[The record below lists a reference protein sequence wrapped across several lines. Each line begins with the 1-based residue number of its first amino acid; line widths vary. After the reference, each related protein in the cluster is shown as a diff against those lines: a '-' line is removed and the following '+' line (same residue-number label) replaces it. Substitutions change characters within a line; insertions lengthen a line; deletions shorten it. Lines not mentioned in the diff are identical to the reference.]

1 MTIPYDDIIVEFLR
15 KITEFDFVEMYEFDS
30 TAIID
35 SYIIKA
41 VSNSTFKKSVGY
53 DFMSGADDT
62 NRSFEVDI
70 DEGSIHEIIDI
81 ITESMVVYWLK
92 PFVYQQDLLR
102 NVINTRDFSVYSPA
116 ELLMR
121 IGNAYSKAQKDYTQ
135 MLREYSYNHGNLTS
149 LHI

>member
-35 SYIIKA
+35 SYIVKA

-53 DFMSGADDT
+53 DFMSGADEA
-62 NRSFEVDI
+62 NRSFNVDI
-70 DEGSIHEIIDI
+70 DEGSIYEIIDI

-135 MLREYSYNHGNLTS
+135 MIREYSYNHGNLTS

>member
-35 SYIIKA
+35 SYIVKA

-53 DFMSGADDT
+53 DFMSGADEA
-62 NRSFEVDI
+62 NRSFNVDI
-70 DEGSIHEIIDI
+70 DEGSIYEIIDI

-121 IGNAYSKAQKDYTQ
+121 IGNAYAKAQKDYTQ
-135 MLREYSYNHGNLTS
+135 MIREYSYNHGNLTS